1 MKKHIILAIALVMA
15 VQMVWAATVIKPGE
29 VPEYWSSVDGKSG
42 SALWSAISS
51 QTNKGYRSIG
61 YNGLWT
67 AYGKTDVYPTDPNH
81 PDYVSGRAGKIWDM
95 YGECVFTYGDDK
107 CGSYSKVCDCY
118 NREHSI
124 PQSWWGGG
132 TGGIGCDIFHLLPT
146 DGKINGVRSNDEFG
160 EVNGGTDW
168 NGNKSGTA
176 GSWSTDKKT
185 IASEA
190 GEVVNGSGN
199 VFEPLDKYKGDFA
212 RGYMGTI
219 VKWQQE
225 NLTSGNSFFSGKYDA
240 ANYYGLKKKAVV
252 LLMKWHRE
260 DPVSQKEIDRNNGIQ
275 ATQGN
280 RNPFID
286 YPYLAEYIW
295 GEHAG
300 ETVDMSKLMASTDSE
315 FVPGQSDGWRGG
327 SSPVD
332 PPTPT
337 EKYTVTWSANG
348 EEIHSVEIAEN
359 EKVTYLPD
367 VPASCSSESTEF
379 MGWSDAPIS
388 GTTDDA
394 PAPLYTKVT
403 EIPAVTEDVTYYAV
417 YAHVGEGEGSAAMTY
432 TYAVGNEAEGWTNTA
447 NLTNGSFWLLET
459 GKTIVSPEIDLMKLE
474 KITVKMRTY
483 GGTQYD
489 QLDIHEESGKLA
501 SIEATNGKTLTEYEW
516 INNLYIA
523 GNSALTFSSSYGTQ
537 KGIGVASIAIE
548 TRGATVTY
556 DRYITSCQ
564 GTTEV
569 VAVQTDAPAKKMLI
583 GGQLYIFVGEQL
595 FTVQGQRV
603 K

>member
-42 SALWSAISS
+42 SALWAAISS
-51 QTNKGYRSIG
+51 QTNKGFSSVG
-61 YNGLWT
+61 YKGLYN
-67 AYGKTDVYPTDPNH
+67 AYKQTDVYPKDS
-81 PDYVSGRAGKIWDM
+81 VGKAGKIWDM
-95 YGECVFTYGDDK
+95 YGECLFATSNT
-107 CGSYSKVCDCY
+107 CGNYSGVCDCY

-132 TGGIGCDIFHLLPT
+132 TGGIGSDIFHVLPT
-146 DGKINGVRSNDEFG
+146 DGKVNGVRSNYEYG
-160 EVNGGTDW
+160 EVNGGTNW
-168 NGNKSGTA
+168 VGNKFGSAGT
-176 GSWSTDKKT
+176 WSTDKKT
-185 IASEA
+185 IASAA
-190 GEVVNGSGN
+190 GEEVKGTGQ
-199 VFEPLDKYKGDFA
+199 VFEPKPHYKGDIA
-212 RGYMGTI
+212 RGLLGTI
-219 VKWQQE
+219 VKWQQS
-225 NLTSGNSFFSGKYDA
+225 NLTSGNNFFNGKYDA
-240 ANYYGLKKKAVV
+240 SNNFGLTKKAVV

-348 EEIHSVEIAEN
+348 EEILSVEIAEN

-367 VPASCSSESTEF
+367 IPASCSSESTEF
-379 MGWSDAPIS
+379 MGWADAPIS

-432 TYAVGNEAEGWTNTA
+432 TYAIGNETEGWSNTA
-447 NLTNGSFWLLET
+447 TNKGSYWLLET
-459 GKTIVSPEIDLMKLE
+459 GKTIISPEIDLMKLE

-489 QLDIHEESGKLA
+489 QLDIHEESGKLT
-501 SIEATNGKTLTEYEW
+501 SIEATKGSTMTEYEW
-516 INNLYIA
+516 VNNLYIA
-523 GNSALTFSSSYGTQ
+523 GNSTLTFSSSYGAN
-537 KGIGVASIAIE
+537 KGIGIASIAIN
-548 TRGATVTY
+548 TSGATVSY

-569 VAVQTDAPAKKMLI
+569 VAVQTDAPAKKVLI

>member
-1 MKKHIILAIALVMA
+1 MKKHIILAIALVIMA
-15 VQMVWAATVIKPGE
+15 QVVWAATVTQASEIPA
-29 VPEYWSSVDGKSG
+29 YWSSVDGKSG
-42 SALWSAISS
+42 SALWTAISS
-51 QTNKGYRSIG
+51 QTNKGFSSVG
-61 YNGLWT
+61 YKGLYN
-67 AYGKTDVYPTDPNH
+67 AYKQTDVYPKDS
-81 PDYVSGRAGKIWDM
+81 VGKAGKIWDM
-95 YGECVFTYGDDK
+95 YGECLFATSNT
-107 CGSYSKVCDCY
+107 CGNYSGVCDCY

-132 TGGIGCDIFHLLPT
+132 TGGIGSDIFHVLPT
-146 DGKINGVRSNDEFG
+146 DGKVNGVRSNYEYG
-160 EVNGGTDW
+160 EVNGGTNW
-168 NGNKSGTA
+168 VGNKFGSAGT
-176 GSWSTDKKT
+176 WSTDKKT
-185 IASEA
+185 IASAA
-190 GEVVNGSGN
+190 GEEVKGTGQ
-199 VFEPLDKYKGDFA
+199 VFEPKPHYKGDIA
-212 RGYMGTI
+212 RGLLGTI
-219 VKWQQE
+219 VKWQQS
-225 NLTSGNSFFSGKYDA
+225 NLTSGNNFFNGKYDA
-240 ANYYGLKKKAVV
+240 SNNFGLTKKAVV

-295 GEHAG
+295 GEKAG

-359 EKVTYLPD
+359 EKVTYLPTA
-367 VPASCSSESTEF
+367 PASCSSESTEF

-432 TYAVGNEAEGWTNTA
+432 TYAIGNETEGWSNTA
-447 NLTNGSFWLLET
+447 TNKGSYWLLET
-459 GKTIVSPEIDLMKLE
+459 GKTIISPEIDLMQLE

-489 QLDIHEESGKLA
+489 QLDIHEESGKLT
-501 SIEATNGKTLTEYEW
+501 SIEATKGSTMTEYEW
-516 INNLYIA
+516 VNNLYIA
-523 GNSALTFSSSYGTQ
+523 GNSTLTFSSDYGSG
-537 KGIGVASIAIE
+537 KGIGIASITLE